1 MKRIIVFVLSA
12 FLFSYCT
19 TVPLTGRRQ
28 LKFMPDS
35 ELLTMSFT
43 QYSQFLSQHRLSTN
57 QTQTAVVREVGVR
70 IQQSVEKYMA
80 DNNMTDRI
88 KDFRWEFNLV
98 DDKQVNAFCMPG
110 GKVVI
115 YTGIMPIC
123 QDATGL
129 AIVMGHEI
137 AHAIAEHGNERM
149 SQTMLANGL
158 LTVGGAVV
166 QAKNPSLTNQLLL
179 QAAGVATNLGMLSF
193 SRQHE
198 SEADHIGLIFSSM
211 AGYDPREAPRFWQ
224 RMAAASGGGQ
234 QPPAFLSTHP
244 SHEKRIQDLEAEIP
258 AAMKYYES
266 ATRK

>member
-1 MKRIIVFVLSA
+1 MKRVILFVFSA
-12 FLFSYCT
+12 FIFSYCT

-57 QTQTAVVREVGVR
+57 QNQTAVVREVGVR
-70 IQQSVEKYMA
+70 IQQAVEKYMA
-80 DNNMTDRI
+80 DNNMSERI
-88 KDFRWEFNLV
+88 RDFRWEFNLV

-115 YTGIMPIC
+115 YTGIMPVC

-129 AIVMGHEI
+129 AVVMGHEI

-166 QAKNPSLTNQLLL
+166 QSRNPSLQNQLLL
-179 QAAGVATNLGMLSF
+179 QAAGVVTNLGMLSF
-193 SRQHE
+193 SRSHE
-198 SEADHIGLIFSSM
+198 SEADKIGLIFSSM

-224 RMAAASGGGQ
+224 RMAQAGGGQ
-234 QPPAFLSTHP
+234 QPPEFLSTHP
-244 SHEKRIQDLEAEIP
+244 SHERRINDLEAMIP
-258 AAMKYYES
+258 DAMKYYES
-266 ATRK
+266 GIRK

>member
-1 MKRIIVFVLSA
+1 
-12 FLFSYCT
+12 
-19 TVPLTGRRQ
+19 
-28 LKFMPDS
+28 
-35 ELLTMSFT
+35 MSFT
-43 QYSQFLSQHRLSTN
+43 QYNDFLSQHKLSN
-57 QTQTAVVREVGVR
+57 DQAQVGVVREVGVR
-70 IQQSVEKYMA
+70 IEQAVKKYMA
-80 DNNMTDRI
+80 DNNMASRI

-129 AIVMGHEI
+129 AVVMGHEI

-149 SQTMLANGL
+149 SQTLLANGVL
-158 LTVGGAVV
+158 AVGGAVL
-166 QAKNPSLTNQLLL
+166 QGNNPTLTKQLMM

-198 SEADHIGLIFSSM
+198 SEADRIGLIFSSM

-224 RMAAASGGGQ
+224 RMAAGSGGQ
-234 QPPAFLSTHP
+234 APPVFLSTHP
-244 SHEKRIQDLEAEIP
+244 SHETRIKDLEALIP
-258 AAMKYYES
+258 DAMKYYAKS
-266 ATRK
+266 SLKR